1 MNSRQKREGDWSCV
15 VCHNLNFAFR
25 DECNRCRLISREQ
38 NDHQANMI
46 AYSGQ
51 LSLLTPVRRKPE
63 ASREHSPCGLVSV
76 SPVLR
81 QLGLWL

>member
-1 MNSRQKREGDWSCV
+1 MMKCRQKREGDWKCV

-25 DECNRCRLISREQ
+25 EECNRCGLISREQ
-38 NDHQANMI
+38 NDHQTNMI

-51 LSLLTPVRRKPE
+51 PSFLTPIRKKATDHQE
-63 ASREHSPCGLVSV
+63 RSPNGLLSV

-81 QLGLWL
+81 QLGL